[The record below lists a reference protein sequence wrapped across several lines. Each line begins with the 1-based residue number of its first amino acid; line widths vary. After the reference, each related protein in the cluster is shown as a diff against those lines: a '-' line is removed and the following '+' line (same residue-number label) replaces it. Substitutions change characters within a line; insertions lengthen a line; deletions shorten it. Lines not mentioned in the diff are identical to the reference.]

1 VYFDFVEY
9 STSCILTSLLRMSC
23 VSGTRFALL
32 VIAAFTGSLLKT
44 ADANGF
50 LKANPSKETV
60 SEEDVQQTLLAEV
73 EGAFGAGSASSRVK
87 QFEAALKPIYASL
100 PKNEQGYLGH
110 ATVHYALHR
119 IFVQRHGWVIKGL
132 DSAGSHRNSTAGAK
146 LLKEQVPSYIQDLFE
161 KRLGNRGFGLH
172 ELAVFGATIEHLIHN
187 EAIKRVGS
195 TFKIHDLLPTSPLNQ
210 SMADELLDT
219 YMTAFVHGEDLS
231 KMTFED
237 AMALKAEMPDVY
249 VAWNATQDFV
259 RTVRRDITQSDAS
272 AEQKASGELDFSLVA
287 RVAERVSEQYG
298 KFQDKDCHKLKADLV
313 RMQDKGS
320 GRVLLSD
327 FYRPGLDGNWQFQ
340 ESASYLRQLGAMDD
354 SDANKPR
361 VIIANYL
368 YSQTN
373 CIAASNFYSMCCID
387 ECEGLLGHLEEKI
400 AGPDATPA
408 QIADIVSSLS
418 SSSVASPRTLSAN
431 LLSLLEGIAQEHS
444 GRVPLHGRLFAQ
456 WMHHA
461 YPLECPYPHISGT
474 TNPQSPNEWLE
485 STGSEASATDEEMA
499 DHVKKGDEQRAGS
512 AGEEE
517 EEATLPWAH
526 EEELLVV
533 RPPQVQSAAASGFLT
548 NVRNLALFAAMASMA
563 YGLVHHSLSASN
575 GKVSMG
581 SEKLMV

>member
-1 VYFDFVEY
+1 
-9 STSCILTSLLRMSC
+9 MSC
-23 VSGTRFALL
+23 VSTTALTIVFIAVNSFTFAN
-32 VIAAFTGSLLKT
+32 
-44 ADANGF
+44 ANSF
-50 LKANPSKETV
+50 LKANPALKQDTL

-73 EGAFGAGSASSRVK
+73 EGTFGAGSASSRVK
-87 QFEAALKPIYASL
+87 QFEEALGPIYAAL
-100 PKNEQGYLGH
+100 PKNEKGYLGH

-132 DSAGSHRNSTAGAK
+132 DSAGGHRNSTSGAR

-161 KRLGNRGFGLH
+161 KRLGDRGFGLH
-172 ELAVFGATIEHLIHN
+172 ELSVFAATIEHLIHN
-187 EAIKRVGS
+187 EAVKRVGS
-195 TFKIHDLLPTSPLNQ
+195 AFKIHDLLPTSFLNQ
-210 SMADELLDT
+210 STADELLDT
-219 YMTAFVHGEDLS
+219 YMTAFIHGEDLS
-231 KMTFED
+231 KMTTED
-237 AMALKAEMPDVY
+237 VMARKADMPEVY

-313 RMQDKGS
+313 RMEEKGS

-354 SDANKPR
+354 SDASKPR

-373 CIAASNFYSMCCID
+373 CIAASSFYSMCCID
-387 ECEGLLGHLEEKI
+387 ECEGLLGHLEKEI
-400 AGPDATPA
+400 AAPDATPTQVA
-408 QIADIVSSLS
+408 NIIAALP
-418 SSSVASPRTLSAN
+418 SSSVQSPRTLPSH
-431 LLSLLEGIAQEHS
+431 LLDKLGEIAQEHD
-444 GRVPLHGRLFAQ
+444 GRIPLHGRLFAQ

-485 STGSEASATDEEMA
+485 ATGSDASATEEEMA
-499 DHVKKGDEQRAGS
+499 GHVKMADELQAS
-512 AGEEE
+512 KTDTE
-517 EEATLPWAH
+517 EEAPMLPWAP
-526 EEELLVV
+526 EEELLVC
-533 RPPQVQSAAASGFLT
+533 RKPQVQVPAANGLLT
-548 NVRNLALFAAMASMA
+548 TLRSIILFGVMVSIA
-563 YGLVHHSLSASN
+563 YGLVRTSLSTSES
-575 GKVSMG
+575 KISMG

>member
-1 VYFDFVEY
+1 
-9 STSCILTSLLRMSC
+9 MSR
-23 VSGTRFALL
+23 VSGTRFALFTF
-32 VIAAFTGSLLKT
+32 ATFTGALLQT
-44 ADANGF
+44 AEANGF
-50 LKANPSKETV
+50 LKANPRQEQLT
-60 SEEDVQQTLLAEV
+60 EEDVQQTLLAEV
-73 EGAFGAGSASSRVK
+73 EGEFGAGSASSRVK
-87 QFEAALKPIYASL
+87 QFEAALAPIYAAL
-100 PKNEQGYLGH
+100 PKNEKGYLGH

-132 DSAGSHRNSTAGAK
+132 DSAGGHRNATSGAQ

-161 KRLGNRGFGLH
+161 KRLGDRGFGLH
-172 ELAVFGATIEHLIHN
+172 ELSVFAATIEHLIHN
-187 EAIKRVGS
+187 EAVKRVGS
-195 TFKIHDLLPTSPLNQ
+195 AFKIHDLLPTDFLNQ
-210 SMADELLDT
+210 STADDLLDT
-219 YMTAFVHGEDLS
+219 YMTAFIHGEDLS
-231 KMTFED
+231 QMTPAD
-237 AMALKAEMPDVY
+237 AAALKAEMPDVY
-249 VAWNATQDFV
+249 VAWNATQEFV

-313 RMQDKGS
+313 RMEEKGN

-340 ESASYLRQLGAMDD
+340 ESAGYLRQLGAMDD

-361 VIIANYL
+361 VIITNYL

-373 CIAASNFYSMCCID
+373 CIAASSFYSMCCID
-387 ECEGLLGHLEEKI
+387 ECEGLLGHLEQKI

-408 QIADIVSSLS
+408 RIADIVSSLS
-418 SSSVASPRTLSAN
+418 SSSVQSPRTLPAN
-431 LLSLLEGIAQEHS
+431 LMGLLEGIAQEHG

-485 STGSEASATDEEMA
+485 ATGSEASATNEEMA
-499 DHVKKGDEQRAGS
+499 DHVKKGDELKAS
-512 AGEEE
+512 STDED

-533 RPPQVQSAAASGFLT
+533 RPPQVENAAGSGFLA
-548 NVRNLALFAAMASMA
+548 NVRNLALFAAMVSIA
-563 YGLVHHSLSASN
+563 YGLVHHSLNNPAD
-575 GKVSMG
+575 KVSITP
-581 SEKLMV
+581 